1 MTKAPQQTQFFESIR
16 YALNSD
22 GQSIPNVNELNWNGL
37 YQFANEQ
44 AIVGVL
50 FEGVKRLSEQGVKP
64 PFDVLMQWIATA
76 ERIEGQN
83 QKLNQECQ
91 RLTQLFESEGHKT
104 AILKGQANARLYTK
118 SLCRQPGDIDIYVD
132 GGEQR
137 VLNTLLR
144 LKMIDKADIGEY
156 EGVGNASK
164 SYHHVHLTTNE
175 RGVDVEIH
183 FRPSSGVWNPIANKK
198 LQRFLEAEIGSGCKK
213 VDEGFRVP
221 SLRFALVMQMAHIE
235 NHLMDEGI
243 GLRQIMDYYYLLK
256 SDERQMVGDLSEL
269 FQFFGLDKIAGAV
282 MWILREILG
291 LEEKLLIVPVDEW
304 RGKFLLR
311 EIIKGGNFGKYSV
324 ERRQNGLG
332 RLILGRKKHLR
343 LLRFDFKETIWYE
356 LKYWKMQIEKTVLRV
371 RRRSWTVR

>member
-1 MTKAPQQTQFFESIR
+1 MINYLPFFR
-16 YALNSD
+16 FLR
-22 GQSIPNVNELNWNGL
+22 
-37 YQFANEQ
+37 FAMNPENLSPPDIEGFDWGGFFRFATEQ
-44 AIVGVL
+44 AISGVA
-50 FEGVKRLSEQGVKP
+50 FEGVKNLGDQRMKP
-64 PFDVLMQWIATA
+64 PFEILMEWVAIAVK
-76 ERIEGQN
+76 IEEKN
-83 QKLNQECQ
+83 NILNSECV
-91 RLTQLFESEGHKT
+91 RLTKQFETEGHNT
-104 AILKGQANARLYTK
+104 AILKGQANARLYPNP
-118 SLCRQPGDIDIYVD
+118 LCRQPGDIDIYVN

-198 LQRFLEAEIGSGCKK
+198 LQRFLEAEIGGNCKK
-213 VDEGFRVP
+213 VNEGFWVP

-311 EIIKGGNFGKYSV
+311 EIIKGGNFGKYSS

-356 LKYWKMQIEKTVLRV
+356 LKYWKMQIGKTVLRV